1 MLLNSLLW
9 DISRDTIIHINVFLA
24 YFLVQEPFFNKNHFL
39 EFLSVGCSVAMQ
51 QLDIFAANLST
62 NVIQT
67 FHACP
72 LTTRKRKRPT
82 LRAIFIPKFH
92 QRNQP
97 HQNFLLHSF
106 TCIPQIFVSSLPKW
120 SKPSASK
127 LRLPSALKKFE
138 PCQFYT
144 FGREF
149 AFQYV
154 SAQGTAPQNFICV
167 SKIVGHHFPG

>member
-1 MLLNSLLW
+1 MLLNSILW
-9 DISRDTIIHINVFLA
+9 DISHGTIIHINVFLA

-97 HQNFLLHSF
+97 HQNVLLHSF
-106 TCIPQIFVSSLPKW
+106 TSTPQIFVLKW
-120 SKPSASK
+120 SKSSASK
-127 LRLPSALKKFE
+127 LRQPWALKKLE

-144 FGREF
+144 FCRES

-154 SAQGTAPQNFICV
+154 RAQGAVPQKLNCV
-167 SKIVGHHFPG
+167 SKIAGHHFPG